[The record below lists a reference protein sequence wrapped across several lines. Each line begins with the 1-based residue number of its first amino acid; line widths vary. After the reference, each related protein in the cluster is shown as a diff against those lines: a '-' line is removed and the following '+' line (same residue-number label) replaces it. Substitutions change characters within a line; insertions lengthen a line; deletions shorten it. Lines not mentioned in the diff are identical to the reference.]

1 MTEAKVSALISLIF
15 LIQKEQQ
22 PPMDLEFHQWEAEIV
37 ATVLLPQREN
47 LSKNEVN
54 PE

>member
-1 MTEAKVSALISLIF
+1 MTEAKVSALI

-22 PPMDLEFHQWEAEIV
+22 PPMDLEFHQWEAEI
-37 ATVLLPQREN
+37 AAIVLLRQREN
-47 LSKNEVN
+47 LSINEVN

>member
-1 MTEAKVSALISLIF
+1 MTEAKVSALIL

-22 PPMDLEFHQWEAEIV
+22 PPMDLEFHRQEAEI
-37 ATVLLPQREN
+37 AASILLPQREN
-47 LSKNEVN
+47 LSKNKVN

>member
-1 MTEAKVSALISLIF
+1 MTEAKVSALIF

-22 PPMDLEFHQWEAEIV
+22 PPVDLEFHQWEVEI
-37 ATVLLPQREN
+37 AAIILLPQREN

>member
-1 MTEAKVSALISLIF
+1 MTEAKVSALIL

-22 PPMDLEFHQWEAEIV
+22 PPMDLEFHRREAEI
-37 ATVLLPQREN
+37 AASILLPQREN